1 MQKFINKLESSLKDG
16 SFVKLTLSKPV
27 GTRQATF
34 IQELKDIRNVYVKP
48 IILRNEKMYSF
59 TYRYERRDETKN
71 YDAQQSLEVITNLI
85 SEIFLNATLFTLTED
100 VTLLI
105 SKKGKATVM
114 TKAVKEQREQNVEH
128 DKIKNRLI
136 NPENP
141 WWFKL
146 GLTTRDGKVTA
157 DMQHKFKQICKY
169 VEIVDGV
176 MKNVKFDGKIRI
188 ADMGAGKGYLTFALY
203 EYLTQKCKYDIAME
217 GVEIRPDLVVK
228 INEIIKESGMKDF
241 RFVESSIEAY
251 ACQQTT
257 DNRQQTTDNSQQTTD
272 NSQQSTDNFS
282 DFQIFRFSDS
292 KNLSD
297 SQVLSFSDSI
307 DVLIALHACN
317 TATDD
322 AIIKG
327 IESEAKLIICAPC
340 CHKQIRQ
347 EMEKSKVVDTI
358 TRYGIFME
366 RQAVMITDTIRAL
379 ILEYFG
385 YKTQV
390 MEFIEMEHTP
400 KNVLLVG
407 RKANDPDEEE
417 KAKILNEI
425 KSLKERY
432 GIEKHYL
439 EKIFLKTE
447 NLKN

>member
-16 SFVKLTLSKPV
+16 SFVKLTLSKPRV
-27 GTRQATF
+27 EAHGRASSD
-34 IQELKDIRNVYVKP
+34 EYKDLRNVYVKP

-85 SEIFLNATLFTLTED
+85 SEIFLNASLFTLTED

-114 TKAVKEQREQNVEH
+114 TKTVKEQREQNVEH

-136 NPENP
+136 NPENT

-146 GLTTRDGKVTA
+146 GLTTREGKVTA

-228 INEIIKESGMKDF
+228 INEIIKESDMKDF

-251 ACQQTT
+251 ACQQST
-257 DNRQQTTDNSQQTTD
+257 DNRQQTSSN
-272 NSQQSTDNFS
+272 
-282 DFQIFRFSDS
+282 I
-292 KNLSD
+292 SD
-297 SQVLSFSDSI
+297 SQVFSFSDSI

-327 IESEAKLIICAPC
+327 IESGAKLIICAPC

-347 EMEKSKVVDTI
+347 EMEKSKVVDAI

-407 RKANDPDEEE
+407 RKVGEPSAEE
-417 KAKILNEI
+417 KISILKEI
-425 KSLKERY
+425 NNLKERY

-439 EKIFLKTE
+439 EKAFSIIE
-447 NLKN
+447 S

>member
-1 MQKFINKLESSLKDG
+1 MQKFIDKLQSSLNDG
-16 SFVKLTLSKPV
+16 SFVKLTLSKP
-27 GTRQATF
+27 RAKS
-34 IQELKDIRNVYVKP
+34 QEPRANLNNVYVKP
-48 IILRNEKMYSF
+48 IILKNEKMFSF

-71 YDAQQSLEVITNLI
+71 YDAEQTLEVINQLVPNV
-85 SEIFLNATLFTLTED
+85 FLNASLFTLTED

-114 TKAVKEQREQNVEH
+114 SKAVKEQREQNVQH
-128 DKIKNRLI
+128 DKVKNRLI
-136 NPENP
+136 NTDNP

-146 GLTTRDGKVTA
+146 GLTTREGKVTA

-203 EYLTQKCKYDIAME
+203 EYLTQRCKYDIEME

-228 INEIIKESGMKDF
+228 INEIIKESNLKDF
-241 RFVESSIEAY
+241 RFVESSIDSYQLSAVS
-251 ACQQTT
+251 CQQPIA
-257 DNRQQTTDNSQQTTD
+257 NSQQPTA
-272 NSQQSTDNFS
+272 NSQ
-282 DFQIFRFSDS
+282 
-292 KNLSD
+292 L
-297 SQVLSFSDSI
+297 

-327 IESEAKLIICAPC
+327 IESGAKLIICAPC

-347 EMEKSKVVDTI
+347 EMEKSKVVDPI
-358 TRYGIFME
+358 TRYGIFLE
-366 RQAVMITDTIRAL
+366 RQAVMITDAIRAL
-379 ILEYFG
+379 IMEYYG

-400 KNVLLVG
+400 KNILLVG
-407 RKANDPDEEE
+407 RKSDAPVDKE
-417 KAKILNEI
+417 AILKQIED
-425 KSLKERY
+425 LKKQY

-439 EKIFLKTE
+439 EKVLFFKPL
-447 NLKN
+447 N

>member
-1 MQKFINKLESSLKDG
+1 MQNFIDKLQSSLKDG

-27 GTRQATF
+27 GTRLIASVQGQS
-34 IQELKDIRNVYVKP
+34 IEELRNVYVKP
-48 IILRNEKMYSF
+48 IILKNEKMYSF

-71 YDAQQSLEVITNLI
+71 YDAEQTLEVITELL
-85 SEIFLNATLFTLTED
+85 SGIFLNASLFTLTED
-100 VTLLI
+100 VTLLV

-114 TKAVKEQREQNVEH
+114 CKAVKEQREQNVQH
-128 DKIKNRLI
+128 DKVKNRLI
-136 NPENP
+136 NTDNP

-146 GLTTRDGKVTA
+146 GLTTREGKVTA

-203 EYLTQKCKYDIAME
+203 EYLTQKCKYDIMME

-228 INEIIKESGMKDF
+228 INEIIKESNLKDF
-241 RFVESSIEAY
+241 RFVESSIESFG
-251 ACQQTT
+251 CQRTT
-257 DNRQQTTDNSQQTTD
+257 DNGQQTSCTTSQQLG
-272 NSQQSTDNFS
+272 NSATQQ
-282 DFQIFRFSDS
+282 
-292 KNLSD
+292 L
-297 SQVLSFSDSI
+297 

-327 IESEAKLIICAPC
+327 IKSGAKLIICAPC

-347 EMEKSKVVDTI
+347 QMEKSKVVDPI
-358 TRYGIFME
+358 TRYGIFLE
-366 RQAVMITDTIRAL
+366 RQAVMITDAIRAL
-379 ILEYFG
+379 IMEYYG

-400 KNVLLVG
+400 KNILLVG
-407 RKANDPDEEE
+407 RKSDAPVDKES
-417 KAKILNEI
+417 ILKQIED
-425 KSLKERY
+425 LKKQY

-439 EKIFLKTE
+439 EKVFLD
-447 NLKN
+447 

>member
-27 GTRQATF
+27 GTRQATSV
-34 IQELKDIRNVYVKP
+34 QELKDIRNVYVKP

-128 DKIKNRLI
+128 DKVKNRLI
-136 NPENP
+136 SPENP

-146 GLTTRDGKVTA
+146 GLTTREGKVTA

-228 INEIIKESGMKDF
+228 INEIIKESNLKDF
-241 RFVESSIEAY
+241 RFVESSIEDY
-251 ACQQTT
+251 KTQCHKVT
-257 DNRQQTTDNSQQTTD
+257 RSQ
-272 NSQQSTDNFS
+272 S
-282 DFQIFRFSDS
+282 DKDS
-292 KNLSD
+292 ATLRLCD
-297 SQVLSFSDSI
+297 SATLDI
-307 DVLIALHACN
+307 LIALHACN

-327 IESEAKLIICAPC
+327 IESGTKLIICAPC

-347 EMEKSKVVDTI
+347 EMEKSKVVDAI

-432 GIEKHYL
+432 GIERHYL
-439 EKIFLKTE
+439 EKAFSIIE
-447 NLKN
+447 N

>member
-16 SFVKLTLSKPV
+16 SFVKLTLSKPKAKS
-27 GTRQATF
+27 QKPKAD
-34 IQELKDIRNVYVKP
+34 LRNVYVKP

-128 DKIKNRLI
+128 DKVKNRLI

-146 GLTTRDGKVTA
+146 GLTTREGKVTA

-217 GVEIRPDLVVK
+217 GVEIRPDLVAK
-228 INEIIKESGMKDF
+228 INEIIKESNLKDF
-241 RFVESSIEAY
+241 RFVESSIEDY
-251 ACQQTT
+251 TCQQDNKTT
-257 DNRQQTTDNSQQTTD
+257 RQQDNKTN
-272 NSQQSTDNFS
+272 NSLTH
-282 DFQIFRFSDS
+282 R
-292 KNLSD
+292 L
-297 SQVLSFSDSI
+297 I
-307 DVLIALHACN
+307 DLLTLDILIALHACN

-327 IESEAKLIICAPC
+327 IESGAKLIICAPC

-347 EMEKSKVVDTI
+347 EMEKSKVVDVI

-407 RKANDPDEEE
+407 RKVGEPSAEE
-417 KAKILNEI
+417 KEAILKEI
-425 KSLKERY
+425 NNLKERY

-439 EKIFLKTE
+439 EKCFQLTKE
-447 NLKN
+447 NKD

>member
-1 MQKFINKLESSLKDG
+1 
-16 SFVKLTLSKPV
+16 
-27 GTRQATF
+27 
-34 IQELKDIRNVYVKP
+34 
-48 IILRNEKMYSF
+48 
-59 TYRYERRDETKN
+59 
-71 YDAQQSLEVITNLI
+71 
-85 SEIFLNATLFTLTED
+85 
-100 VTLLI
+100 
-105 SKKGKATVM
+105 
-114 TKAVKEQREQNVEH
+114 
-128 DKIKNRLI
+128 
-136 NPENP
+136 
-141 WWFKL
+141 
-146 GLTTRDGKVTA
+146 
-157 DMQHKFKQICKY
+157 
-169 VEIVDGV
+169 
-176 MKNVKFDGKIRI
+176 
-188 ADMGAGKGYLTFALY
+188 
-203 EYLTQKCKYDIAME
+203 ME

-257 DNRQQTTDNSQQTTD
+257 DNRQQASSNLSDSQ
-272 NSQQSTDNFS
+272 F
-282 DFQIFRFSDS
+282 FRFSDS

-347 EMEKSKVVDTI
+347 EMEKSKVVDAI

-407 RKANDPDEEE
+407 RKTNDPDEEE

-439 EKIFLKTE
+439 EKAFSIIE
-447 NLKN
+447 S

>member
-1 MQKFINKLESSLKDG
+1 MQKFINKLESSLNDG
-16 SFVKLTLSKPV
+16 SFVKLTLSKPRV
-27 GTRQATF
+27 EAHGRASYD
-34 IQELKDIRNVYVKP
+34 EYKDLRNVYVKP

-71 YDAQQSLEVITNLI
+71 YDAKQSLEVITNLI
-85 SEIFLNATLFTLTED
+85 SEIFLNASLFSLTED

-114 TKAVKEQREQNVEH
+114 SKAVKEQREQNVEH

-176 MKNVKFDGKIRI
+176 IKNVKFEGKIRI

-203 EYLTQKCKYDIAME
+203 EYLTQKCKYDIQME
-217 GVEIRPDLVVK
+217 GVEIRPDLVAK
-228 INEIIKESGMKDF
+228 INEIIKESDLKDF
-241 RFVESSIEAY
+241 HFVESSIEDFV
-251 ACQQTT
+251 CQQTT
-257 DNRQQTTDNSQQTTD
+257 DNRQQTS
-272 NSQQSTDNFS
+272 SNFS
-282 DFQIFRFSDS
+282 DSQIFR
-292 KNLSD
+292 
-297 SQVLSFSDSI
+297 FSDSI

-327 IESEAKLIICAPC
+327 IESNAKLIICAPC

-347 EMEKSKVVDTI
+347 EMEKSKVVDAI

-379 ILEYFG
+379 IMEYFG

-407 RKANDPDEEE
+407 RKTTEPSSEE
-417 KAKILNEI
+417 KERILNEI
-425 KSLKERY
+425 KSLKERF

-439 EKIFLKTE
+439 EKIFDF
-447 NLKN
+447 

>member
-1 MQKFINKLESSLKDG
+1 MQNFINKLQSSLNDG
-16 SFVKLTLSKPV
+16 SFVKLTLSKPKANSQQP
-27 GTRQATF
+27 TAD
-34 IQELKDIRNVYVKP
+34 LRNVYVKP
-48 IILRNEKMYSF
+48 IILKNVKMFSF

-71 YDAQQSLEVITNLI
+71 YDAEQTLEVINQLVPNV
-85 SEIFLNATLFTLTED
+85 FLNASLFTLTED
-100 VTLLI
+100 ITLLI

-114 TKAVKEQREQNVEH
+114 SKAVKEQREQNVQH
-128 DKIKNRLI
+128 DKVKNRLI
-136 NPENP
+136 NTDNP

-146 GLTTRDGKVTA
+146 GLTTREGKVTA

-203 EYLTQKCKYDIAME
+203 EYLTQRCKYDIEME

-228 INEIIKESGMKDF
+228 INEIIKESNLKDF
-241 RFVESSIEAY
+241 RFVESSIDSYQLSAVS
-251 ACQQTT
+251 CQQPTA
-257 DNRQQTTDNSQQTTD
+257 NSQ
-272 NSQQSTDNFS
+272 
-282 DFQIFRFSDS
+282 
-292 KNLSD
+292 L
-297 SQVLSFSDSI
+297 

-327 IESEAKLIICAPC
+327 IEYGAKLIICAPC

-347 EMEKSKVVDTI
+347 EMEKSKVVDPI
-358 TRYGIFME
+358 TRYGIFLE
-366 RQAVMITDTIRAL
+366 RQAVMITDAIRAL
-379 ILEYFG
+379 IMEYYG

-400 KNVLLVG
+400 KNILLVG
-407 RKANDPDEEE
+407 RKSDAPVDKEAILKQIEE
-417 KAKILNEI
+417 
-425 KSLKERY
+425 LKKQY

-439 EKIFLKTE
+439 EKIFLIR
-447 NLKN
+447 N

>member
-1 MQKFINKLESSLKDG
+1 MQKFINKLESWLKDG
-16 SFVKLTLSKPV
+16 SFVKLTLSK
-27 GTRQATF
+27 TIRQQDNKTTNFA
-34 IQELKDIRNVYVKP
+34 DIRNVYVKP

-71 YDAQQSLEVITNLI
+71 YDAEQTLEVITNLI

-114 TKAVKEQREQNVEH
+114 SKPVKEQREQNVEH
-128 DKIKNRLI
+128 DKVKNRLI

-146 GLTTRDGKVTA
+146 GLTTREGKVTA

-228 INEIIKESGMKDF
+228 INEIIKESELKNF
-241 RFVESSIEAY
+241 RFVESSIDAY
-251 ACQQTT
+251 VCQQSTV
-257 DNRQQTTDNSQQTTD
+257 NRQQTSSKVSDSQV
-272 NSQQSTDNFS
+272 
-282 DFQIFRFSDS
+282 FRFSDS
-292 KNLSD
+292 LD
-297 SQVLSFSDSI
+297 I
-307 DVLIALHACN
+307 LIALHACN

-327 IESEAKLIICAPC
+327 IESGAKLIICAPC

-347 EMEKSKVVDTI
+347 EMEKSKVVDAI

-407 RKANDPDEEE
+407 RKIGEPSAEE
-417 KAKILNEI
+417 KTKILNEI
-425 KSLKERY
+425 NSLKERY

-439 EKIFLKTE
+439 ELVMR
-447 NLKN
+447 N

>member
-1 MQKFINKLESSLKDG
+1 MQNFINKLQSSLKEG
-16 SFVKLTLSKPV
+16 SFVKLTLSKPSAIS
-27 GTRQATF
+27 RQQSAD
-34 IQELKDIRNVYVKP
+34 LNNVYVKP
-48 IILRNEKMYSF
+48 IILKNEKMYSF

-71 YDAQQSLEVITNLI
+71 YDAEQSLKIITELL
-85 SEIFLNATLFTLTED
+85 SGIFLNASLFTLTED
-100 VTLLI
+100 VTLLV

-114 TKAVKEQREQNVEH
+114 CKAVKEQREQNVQH
-128 DKIKNRLI
+128 DKVKNRLI
-136 NPENP
+136 NTDNP

-146 GLTTRDGKVTA
+146 GLTTREGKVTA

-203 EYLTQKCKYDIAME
+203 EYLTQRCKYDIMME

-228 INEIIKESGMKDF
+228 INEIIKESNLKDF
-241 RFVESSIEAY
+241 RFVESSIDSYQLSAIS
-251 ACQQTT
+251 C
-257 DNRQQTTDNSQQTTD
+257 
-272 NSQQSTDNFS
+272 QSTDNGQQS
-282 DFQIFRFSDS
+282 ESIVSV
-292 KNLSD
+292 N
-297 SQVLSFSDSI
+297 SQL

-327 IESEAKLIICAPC
+327 IRSGAKLIICAPC

-347 EMEKSKVVDTI
+347 EMEKSKIVDPI
-358 TRYGIFME
+358 TRYGIFLE
-366 RQAVMITDTIRAL
+366 RQAVMITDAIRAL
-379 ILEYFG
+379 IMEYYG

-400 KNVLLVG
+400 KNILLVG
-407 RKANDPDEEE
+407 RKSDAPVDKE
-417 KAKILNEI
+417 AILKQIED
-425 KSLKERY
+425 LKKQY

-439 EKIFLKTE
+439 EKVFLD
-447 NLKN
+447 

>member
-1 MQKFINKLESSLKDG
+1 MQNFINKLQSSLKEG
-16 SFVKLTLSKPV
+16 SFVKLTLSKPNGKSLMAKV
-27 GTRQATF
+27 EETENDISAT
-34 IQELKDIRNVYVKP
+34 QQLSNLASLRNVYVKP
-48 IILRNEKMYSF
+48 IILKNEKMYSF

-71 YDAQQSLEVITNLI
+71 YDAEQTLEMITELL
-85 SEIFLNATLFTLTED
+85 SGIFLNASLFTLTED
-100 VTLLI
+100 VTLLV

-114 TKAVKEQREQNVEH
+114 CKAVKEQREQNVQH
-128 DKIKNRLI
+128 DKVKNRLI
-136 NPENP
+136 NTDNP

-146 GLTTRDGKVTA
+146 GLTTREGKVTA

-203 EYLTQKCKYDIAME
+203 EYLTQRCKYDIMME

-228 INEIIKESGMKDF
+228 INEIIKESNLKDF
-241 RFVESSIEAY
+241 RFVESSIDSYQLSAIS
-251 ACQQTT
+251 CQTT
-257 DNRQQTTDNSQQTTD
+257 DNGQQSESIVSVNSQ
-272 NSQQSTDNFS
+272 
-282 DFQIFRFSDS
+282 
-292 KNLSD
+292 L
-297 SQVLSFSDSI
+297 

-327 IESEAKLIICAPC
+327 IKSGAKLIICAPC

-347 EMEKSKVVDTI
+347 EMEKSKIVDPI
-358 TRYGIFME
+358 TRYGIFLE
-366 RQAVMITDTIRAL
+366 RQAVMITDAIRAL
-379 ILEYFG
+379 IMEYYG

-400 KNVLLVG
+400 KNILLVG
-407 RKANDPDEEE
+407 RKSDAPVDKE
-417 KAKILNEI
+417 AILKQIED
-425 KSLKERY
+425 LKKQY

-439 EKIFLKTE
+439 EKVFLD
-447 NLKN
+447 

>member
-16 SFVKLTLSKPV
+16 SFVKLTLSKPRV
-27 GTRQATF
+27 EAHGRASSD
-34 IQELKDIRNVYVKP
+34 EYKDLRNVYVKP

-128 DKIKNRLI
+128 DKVKNRLI

-146 GLTTRDGKVTA
+146 GLTTREGKVTA

-251 ACQQTT
+251 ACQQ
-257 DNRQQTTDNSQQTTD
+257 
-272 NSQQSTDNFS
+272 STVNFS

-292 KNLSD
+292 KR
-297 SQVLSFSDSI
+297 FSDSI

-327 IESEAKLIICAPC
+327 IESGAKLIICAPC

-347 EMEKSKVVDTI
+347 EMEKSKVVDAI

-407 RKANDPDEEE
+407 RKTNDPDEEE

-439 EKIFLKTE
+439 EKAFSIIE
-447 NLKN
+447 S

>member
-1 MQKFINKLESSLKDG
+1 MQKFINKLQSSLNDG
-16 SFVKLTLSKPV
+16 SFVKLTLSKP
-27 GTRQATF
+27 RAKS
-34 IQELKDIRNVYVKP
+34 QEPRADLNNVYVKP
-48 IILRNEKMYSF
+48 IILKNEKMFSF

-71 YDAQQSLEVITNLI
+71 YDAEQSFEIIINLLNEV
-85 SEIFLNATLFTLTED
+85 FLNASLFTLTED

-114 TKAVKEQREQNVEH
+114 TKAVKEQREQNVQH
-128 DKIKNRLI
+128 DKVKNRLI
-136 NPENP
+136 NTDNP

-146 GLTTRDGKVTA
+146 GLTTREGKVTA

-203 EYLTQKCKYDIAME
+203 EYLTQRCKYDIEME

-228 INEIIKESGMKDF
+228 INEIIKESNLQDF
-241 RFVESSIEAY
+241 RFVESSIDSY
-251 ACQQTT
+251 QQSV
-257 DNRQQTTDNSQQTTD
+257 NSQQPTA
-272 NSQQSTDNFS
+272 NSQQPIVN
-282 DFQIFRFSDS
+282 
-292 KNLSD
+292 
-297 SQVLSFSDSI
+297 SQQPTANSQL

-327 IESEAKLIICAPC
+327 IESGAKLIICAPC

-347 EMEKSKVVDTI
+347 EMEKSKIVDSI
-358 TRYGIFME
+358 TRYGIFLE
-366 RQAVMITDTIRAL
+366 RQAVMITDAIRAL
-379 ILEYFG
+379 IMEYYG

-400 KNVLLVG
+400 KNILLVG
-407 RKANDPDEEE
+407 RKSDVPVDKES
-417 KAKILNEI
+417 ILKQIED
-425 KSLKERY
+425 LKKQY

-439 EKIFLKTE
+439 EKVF
-447 NLKN
+447 

>member
-1 MQKFINKLESSLKDG
+1 MQKFINKLQSSLKEG
-16 SFVKLTLSKPV
+16 SFVKLTLSKP
-27 GTRQATF
+27 RAKS
-34 IQELKDIRNVYVKP
+34 QEPRANLNNVYVKP
-48 IILRNEKMYSF
+48 IILKNEKMFSF

-71 YDAQQSLEVITNLI
+71 YDAEQSF
-85 SEIFLNATLFTLTED
+85 EIINQLVPNVFLNASLFTLTED
-100 VTLLI
+100 TTLLI

-114 TKAVKEQREQNVEH
+114 TKAVKEQREQNVQH
-128 DKIKNRLI
+128 DKVKNRLI
-136 NPENP
+136 NTDNP

-146 GLTTRDGKVTA
+146 GLTTREGKVTA

-203 EYLTQKCKYDIAME
+203 EYLTQRCKYDIEME

-228 INEIIKESGMKDF
+228 INEIIKESNLKDF
-241 RFVESSIEAY
+241 RFVESSIDSYQLSAVS
-251 ACQQTT
+251 CQQPIA
-257 DNRQQTTDNSQQTTD
+257 NSQQPTA
-272 NSQQSTDNFS
+272 NSQ
-282 DFQIFRFSDS
+282 
-292 KNLSD
+292 L
-297 SQVLSFSDSI
+297 

-327 IESEAKLIICAPC
+327 IESGAKLIICAPC

-347 EMEKSKVVDTI
+347 EMEKSKVVDPI
-358 TRYGIFME
+358 TRYGIFLE
-366 RQAVMITDTIRAL
+366 RQAVMITDAIRAL
-379 ILEYFG
+379 IMEYYG

-400 KNVLLVG
+400 KNILLVG
-407 RKANDPDEEE
+407 RKSDAPVDKD
-417 KAKILNEI
+417 AILKQIED
-425 KSLKERY
+425 LKKQY

-439 EKIFLKTE
+439 EKVFLD
-447 NLKN
+447 

>member
-1 MQKFINKLESSLKDG
+1 MQNFINKLQSSLKEG
-16 SFVKLTLSKPV
+16 SFVKLTLSKPRAK
-27 GTRQATF
+27 GQDLMAD
-34 IQELKDIRNVYVKP
+34 LNNVYVKP
-48 IILRNEKMYSF
+48 IILKNEKMYSF

-71 YDAQQSLEVITNLI
+71 YDVEQTLEIITELL
-85 SEIFLNATLFTLTED
+85 SGIFLNASLFTLTED
-100 VTLLI
+100 VTLLV

-114 TKAVKEQREQNVEH
+114 CKAVKEQREQNVQH
-128 DKIKNRLI
+128 DKVKNRLI
-136 NPENP
+136 NTDNP

-146 GLTTRDGKVTA
+146 GLTTREGKVTA

-169 VEIVDGV
+169 VEIVDGI

-203 EYLTQKCKYDIAME
+203 EYLTQRCKYDIMME

-228 INEIIKESGMKDF
+228 INEIIKESNLKDF
-241 RFVESSIEAY
+241 RFVESSIEAFG
-251 ACQQTT
+251 CQQTT
-257 DNRQQTTDNSQQTTD
+257 DNGQRFKVQSSESKVQSQ
-272 NSQQSTDNFS
+272 
-282 DFQIFRFSDS
+282 
-292 KNLSD
+292 L
-297 SQVLSFSDSI
+297 

-327 IESEAKLIICAPC
+327 IESNAKLIICAPC

-347 EMEKSKVVDTI
+347 EMEKSKIVDPI

-366 RQAVMITDTIRAL
+366 RQAVMITDAIRAL
-379 ILEYFG
+379 IMEYFG

-407 RKANDPDEEE
+407 RKSDAPVDKE
-417 KAKILNEI
+417 AILKQIEDM
-425 KSLKERY
+425 KKQY

-439 EKIFLKTE
+439 EKVLG
-447 NLKN
+447 

>member
-1 MQKFINKLESSLKDG
+1 MYICIVSCRDARLCVSTNDKRLKTREMEKFLNKIKQSFEEG
-16 SFVKLTLSKPV
+16 TFVKLTLSKLSAV
-27 GTRQATF
+27 GRQQSTD
-34 IQELKDIRNVYVKP
+34 LRNVYVKP

-71 YDAQQSLEVITNLI
+71 YDSQQSLETITNLI
-85 SEIFLNATLFTLTED
+85 SEIFLNASLFTLTED

-146 GLTTRDGKVTA
+146 GLTTREGKVTA

-203 EYLTQKCKYDIAME
+203 EYLTQKCKYDIQME

-228 INEIIKESGMKDF
+228 INEIIKESNLRDF
-241 RFVESSIEAY
+241 RFVESSIEEYKTQGHKA
-251 ACQQTT
+251 TM
-257 DNRQQTTDNSQQTTD
+257 SQ
-272 NSQQSTDNFS
+272 S
-282 DFQIFRFSDS
+282 DKDS
-292 KNLSD
+292 ATQD
-297 SQVLSFSDSI
+297 I

-327 IESEAKLIICAPC
+327 IESCAKLIICAPC

-347 EMEKSKVVDTI
+347 EMEKSKVVDAI

-366 RQAVMITDTIRAL
+366 RQAVMITDAIRAL
-379 ILEYFG
+379 IMEYFG

-407 RKANDPDEEE
+407 RKAGEPNAEE
-417 KAKILNEI
+417 KTRILNEI

-432 GIEKHYL
+432 GIERHYL
-439 EKIFLKTE
+439 EKVV
-447 NLKN
+447 NN